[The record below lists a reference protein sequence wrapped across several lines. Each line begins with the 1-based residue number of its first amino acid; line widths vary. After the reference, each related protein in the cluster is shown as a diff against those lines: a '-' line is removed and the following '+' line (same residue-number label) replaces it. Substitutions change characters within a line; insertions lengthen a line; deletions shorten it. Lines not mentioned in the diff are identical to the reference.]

1 MRFDEERKKSEKLQI
16 VIKYFAFGYHPHAIL
31 AAFESFCL
39 APGPLVVGG
48 GFGALAVVC
57 DGPLSPWAP
66 RAVENADVQRF
77 IVLDG
82 DGPRARQPKHGTLH
96 TNRPVDAAD
105 LRPLAPGSRPD
116 LADSKAHQRA
126 GTRDHP
132 DLQKEMPPP
141 PMGSRHVPPAEGGAR

>member
-1 MRFDEERKKSEKLQI
+1 MRFDEERKKSENLQI
-16 VIKYFAFGYHPHAIL
+16 VIKYFAFGYHPHANL

-82 DGPRARQPKHGTLH
+82 DGTVLARGSPNTAHYIPTGPSTPRTCAPW
-96 TNRPVDAAD
+96 
-105 LRPLAPGSRPD
+105 PLARGPI
-116 LADSKAHQRA
+116 
-126 GTRDHP
+126 
-132 DLQKEMPPP
+132 
-141 PMGSRHVPPAEGGAR
+141 